1 MCEKTKKNKKS
12 KKKLWFLKVSVFI
25 IWVVCGECECNM
37 TKAPSDMEIIKR
49 STDEVKWGLLSAVC
63 Y

>member
-1 MCEKTKKNKKS
+1 MLCVEKKKS

-37 TKAPSDMEIIKR
+37 RKAPSDMEKIKC
-49 STDEVKWGLLSAVC
+49 STDEVR
-63 Y
+63 